1 MVDQAVASNTR
12 ALDLRVH
19 FLEFILTVPS
29 RRREVL
35 RCAQPHRVLFRQVDA
50 WIMSRPRRAMI
61 TARLVPIIRLLLR
74 PRKRIMTMSYVH
86 QNGSAPVP
94 CAEATFER
102 EVLPLRDELER
113 AARRYTRNVHDAEDL
128 LQETLAKAWAA
139 SASFDPGS
147 NRRAWMHRIMV
158 NTWVSA
164 HRRSERRPRESLRDA
179 FTNAQL
185 AAESRRSA
193 VMPSAEDQALQWSPD
208 AGIRRAIETLPQI
221 LQEVIYF
228 ADVCDYTYKEIAE
241 MTDVPVGTVMSRLH
255 RARSRLRAALIEVA
269 REYGFASDKPQKSA
283 A

>member
-1 MVDQAVASNTR
+1 
-12 ALDLRVH
+12 
-19 FLEFILTVPS
+19 
-29 RRREVL
+29 
-35 RCAQPHRVLFRQVDA
+35 
-50 WIMSRPRRAMI
+50 
-61 TARLVPIIRLLLR
+61 
-74 PRKRIMTMSYVH
+74 MTMSHVH
-86 QNGSAPVP
+86 QNGCATVP

-113 AARRYTRNVHDAEDL
+113 AARRYTHNVHDAEDL

-139 SASFDPGS
+139 SASFEPGS

-164 HRRSERRPRESLRDA
+164 HRRKERRPRELLRDA
-179 FTNAQL
+179 FTNAEL

-193 VMPSAEDQALQWSPD
+193 VMPSAEDQAMQWSPD

-221 LQEVIYF
+221 LQEVVYF

-241 MTDVPVGTVMSRLH
+241 MTAVPVGTVMSRLH

-269 REYGFASDKPQKSA
+269 REYRFASDKPQKSA

>member
-1 MVDQAVASNTR
+1 
-12 ALDLRVH
+12 LDLRVH
-19 FLEFILTVPS
+19 FLKFILTVPG

-35 RCAQPHRVLFRQVDA
+35 RCAQPHRALFRQVAA
-50 WIMSRPRRAMI
+50 WIMTVPRRATI
-61 TARLVPIIRLLLR
+61 IAPLVSIIRLLLR
-74 PRKRIMTMSYVH
+74 PRKRIMTMSHVH
-86 QNGSAPVP
+86 QNGSATVP
-94 CAEATFER
+94 SAEATFER

-113 AARRYTRNVHDAEDL
+113 AARRYTHNVHDAEDL
-128 LQETLAKAWAA
+128 LQETLARAWAA
-139 SASFDPGS
+139 SASFEPGS

-164 HRRSERRPRESLRDA
+164 HRRSERRPRESLRGA

-185 AAESRRSA
+185 AAKSRRSA

-208 AGIRRAIETLPQI
+208 AGVRRAVETLPQI
-221 LQEVIYF
+221 LQEVVYF
-228 ADVCDYTYKEIAE
+228 ADVCDYAYKEIAE

-269 REYGFASDKPQKSA
+269 REYGVASDKPQKSA